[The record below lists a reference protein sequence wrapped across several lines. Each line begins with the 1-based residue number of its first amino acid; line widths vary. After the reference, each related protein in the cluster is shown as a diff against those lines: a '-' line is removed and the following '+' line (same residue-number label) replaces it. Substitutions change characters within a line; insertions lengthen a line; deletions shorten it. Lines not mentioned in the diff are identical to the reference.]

1 VATFKAMAKA
11 REKKRA
17 AMDQGNAIEN
27 ETCDVECHEA
37 KSREGE
43 SGEAEVTE
51 EEAKL
56 AEDFPDGGESG
67 GKKF

>member
-1 VATFKAMAKA
+1 MPKAN
-11 REKKRA
+11 EKKRPGK
-17 AMDQGNAIEN
+17 DQGNAIEN

-37 KSREGE
+37 QSREAQSR
-43 SGEAEVTE
+43 SGGVTE
-51 EEAKL
+51 EESAL